1 MTHQQFLARLPGFD
15 GAWRARVARE
25 AARGRVLRYVVI
37 ATPRGVSAG
46 LRAVPRDSPF
56 GSLQGTRNL
65 LSFTTRRYPAEPL
78 VVAGPGAGPDATA
91 AGILND
97 IHALGSD

>member
-1 MTHQQFLARLPGFD
+1 MEK
-15 GAWRARVARE
+15 E
-25 AARGRVLRYVVI
+25 AARGRVLRYVVV
-37 ATPRGVSAG
+37 ATARGVSAS

-65 LSFTTRRYPAEPL
+65 LSFTTRRYRAEPL
-78 VVAGPGAGPDATA
+78 VVAGPGAGAEVTA

-97 IHALGSD
+97 IQSLAND